1 MQKKLDY
8 RAVGKD
14 ARASFAAHREAIVA
28 IAGFFIFMSNWIA
41 GYLAPPLILESFD
54 DTAKVIAAFSGYF
67 EANWPVLLPA
77 MLVTMYGSLAL
88 YVLISGRTLAK
99 VGDALVIAAALFP
112 TYLTAT
118 IVTGWATFAGFL
130 LFIIPGF
137 YLTGRF
143 AVMPAVIAREPALGI
158 IDAVKQTWATTRQ
171 CGWAIVILTLFIAIA
186 IRLVSGIV
194 GDAVAGICEAIAG
207 EGGVPIVQAAV
218 SAFFAAVEAV
228 IYVVAATAVNRQ
240 LGAQTAPQ

>member
-8 RAVGKD
+8 RALAKD
-14 ARASFAAHREAIVA
+14 ARASFAAHREAIIA

-41 GYLAPPLILESFD
+41 GYLAPPLVLENFD
-54 DTAKVIAAFSGYF
+54 DTTKVIAAFSGYF
-67 EANWPVLLPA
+67 AANWPVLLPA

-88 YVLISGRTLAK
+88 YVLISGRKLAQ

-118 IVTGWATFAGFL
+118 ILTGWATFAGFL
-130 LFIIPGF
+130 LFIIPGL

-143 AVMPAVIAREPALGI
+143 AVLPAVIAQDPALGI
-158 IDAVKQTWATTRQ
+158 IDAVKQTWATTRA
-171 CGWAIVILTLFIAIA
+171 CGWAIVILTLFIGVA

-194 GDAVAGICEAIAG
+194 GDAVAGICQAIAG
-207 EGGVPIVQAAV
+207 EGGIPIVQAAV

-228 IYVVAATAVNRQ
+228 IYVIAATAVNRQ

>member
-8 RAVGKD
+8 RAVAKD
-14 ARASFAAHREAIVA
+14 ARASFAAHREAIIA

-88 YVLISGRTLAK
+88 YVLISGRKLAQ

-118 IVTGWATFAGFL
+118 ILTGWATFAGFL
-130 LFIIPGF
+130 LFIIPDF
-137 YLTGRF
+137 ISR
-143 AVMPAVIAREPALGI
+143 AALPCCPRSSH
-158 IDAVKQTWATTRQ
+158 KNP
-171 CGWAIVILTLFIAIA
+171 
-186 IRLVSGIV
+186 RLAS
-194 GDAVAGICEAIAG
+194 
-207 EGGVPIVQAAV
+207 
-218 SAFFAAVEAV
+218 
-228 IYVVAATAVNRQ
+228 
-240 LGAQTAPQ
+240 

>member
-8 RAVGKD
+8 RALAKD
-14 ARASFAAHREAIVA
+14 ARASFAAHREAIIA

-41 GYLAPPLILESFD
+41 GYLAPPLVLENFD
-54 DTAKVIAAFSGYF
+54 DTTKVIAAFSSYF

-88 YVLISGRTLAK
+88 YVLISGRKLAQ

-118 IVTGWATFAGFL
+118 ILTGWATFAGFL
-130 LFIIPGF
+130 LFIIPGL

-143 AVMPAVIAREPALGI
+143 AVLPAVIAQDPALGI
-158 IDAVKQTWATTRQ
+158 IDAVKQTWATTRA
-171 CGWAIVILTLFIAIA
+171 CGWAIVILTLFIGVA

-194 GDAVAGICEAIAG
+194 GDAVAGICQAIAG
-207 EGGVPIVQAAV
+207 EGGIPIVQAAV

-228 IYVVAATAVNRQ
+228 IYVIAATAVNRQ

>member
-8 RAVGKD
+8 RAVAKD

-41 GYLAPPLILESFD
+41 GYLAPPLVVDSFD
-54 DTAKVIAAFSGYF
+54 DTAKVIAAFSSYF

-88 YVLISGRTLAK
+88 YVLISGRKLGK
-99 VGDALVIAAALFP
+99 VGDALIIAAALFLP
-112 TYLTAT
+112 YLTAT
-118 IVTGWATFAGFL
+118 ILTGWATFAGFL
-130 LFIIPGF
+130 LFIIPGL

-143 AVMPAVIAREPALGI
+143 AVLPAVIAQEPALGI
-158 IDAVKQTWATTRQ
+158 IDAVRQTWATTRT

-186 IRLVSGIV
+186 IRLVSGIA

-228 IYVVAATAVNRQ
+228 IYVIAATAVNRQ

>member
-8 RAVGKD
+8 RAVAKD
-14 ARASFAAHREAIVA
+14 ARASFAAHREAIIA

-41 GYLAPPLILESFD
+41 GFLAPPLILESFD
-54 DTAKVIAAFSGYF
+54 DTTKVVAAFSSYF

-88 YVLISGRTLAK
+88 YVLISGRKLAR

-130 LFIIPGF
+130 LFIIPGL

-143 AVMPAVIAREPALGI
+143 AVLPAVIAQEPALGT
-158 IDAVKQTWATTRQ
+158 IDAVKQTWETTRK
-171 CGWAIVILTLFIAIA
+171 CGWAIVILTLFIAVA

-194 GDAVAGICEAIAG
+194 GDAVAGICQAIAG
-207 EGGVPIVQAAV
+207 EGGIPIVQAAV

-228 IYVVAATAVNRQ
+228 IYVIAATAVNRQ

>member
-8 RAVGKD
+8 RAVAKD
-14 ARASFAAHREAIVA
+14 ARASFAAHREAIIA

-41 GYLAPPLILESFD
+41 GYLAPPLVLESFD

-67 EANWPVLLPA
+67 AANWPVLLPA
-77 MLVTMYGSLAL
+77 MLVTMYGSLVL
-88 YVLISGRTLAK
+88 YVLISGRKLAQ

-118 IVTGWATFAGFL
+118 ILTGWATFAGFL
-130 LFIIPGF
+130 LFIIPGL

-143 AVMPAVIAREPALGI
+143 AVLPAVIAQEPALGI
-158 IDAVKQTWATTRQ
+158 IDAVKQTWATTRT
-171 CGWAIVILTLFIAIA
+171 CGWAIVILTLFIAVA
-186 IRLVSGIV
+186 IRLVSGIA
-194 GDAVAGICEAIAG
+194 GDAVAGICQAIAG

-228 IYVVAATAVNRQ
+228 IYVIAATAVNRQ

>member
-8 RAVGKD
+8 RAVAKD
-14 ARASFAAHREAIVA
+14 ARASFAAHREAIIA

-54 DTAKVIAAFSGYF
+54 DTPKVIAAFSGYF
-67 EANWPVLLPA
+67 AANWPVLLPA

-88 YVLISGRTLAK
+88 YVLISGRKLAK

-143 AVMPAVIAREPALGI
+143 AVLPAVIAQEPALGI
-158 IDAVKQTWATTRQ
+158 IDAVKQTWATTRK
-171 CGWAIVILTLFIAIA
+171 CGWAIVILTLFIAVA
-186 IRLVSGIV
+186 IRLVSGIA
-194 GDAVAGICEAIAG
+194 GDAVAGICQAIAG
-207 EGGVPIVQAAV
+207 EGGIPIVQAAV

-228 IYVVAATAVNRQ
+228 IYVIAATAVYRQ

>member
-8 RAVGKD
+8 RAVAKD
-14 ARASFAAHREAIVA
+14 ARASFAAHREAIIA

-67 EANWPVLLPA
+67 AANWPVLLPA

-88 YVLISGRTLAK
+88 YVLISGRKLAK
-99 VGDALVIAAALFP
+99 VGDTLVIAAALFP

-118 IVTGWATFAGFL
+118 ILTGWATFAGFL
-130 LFIIPGF
+130 LFIIPGL

-143 AVMPAVIAREPALGI
+143 AVLPAVIAQEPALGI
-158 IDAVKQTWATTRQ
+158 IDAVKQTWATTRT
-171 CGWAIVILTLFIAIA
+171 CGWAIVILTLFIAVA

-194 GDAVAGICEAIAG
+194 GDAVAGICQAIAG
-207 EGGVPIVQAAV
+207 EGGIPIVQAAV